1 MLYQFKTSATMKP
14 YNNKKWWIDSG
25 IIREIT
31 TEAATMGEALKQYQ
45 KAVHDNYYIDISDNA
60 IKTKCPMYRDT
71 KSGEA
76 VQVGFVLTASTN
88 FDNDH
93 CGWVK
98 QYIDLWVTVQTVQNP
113 FEEVTA

>member
-1 MLYQFKTSATMKP
+1 MLYQFKTTATMKP

-31 TEAATMGEALKQYQ
+31 TKADSLTEALRQYQ
-45 KAVHDNYYIDISDNA
+45 EAVQEHYYITISDNA
-60 IKTKCPMYRDT
+60 LKTKAPMYHDT

-76 VQVGFVLTASTN
+76 VQVGYVLTASTD
-88 FDNDH
+88 FDNDRR
-93 CGWVK
+93 GWVK
-98 QYIDLWVTVQTVQNP
+98 QYIDLWVTIKTVSNP

>member
-45 KAVHDNYYIDISDNA
+45 KAVHDNYYIDISYVHNNYSYKFYNCA
-60 IKTKCPMYRDT
+60 IAFHKHLIQNTLICQLDQIDYLEYLKTML
-71 KSGEA
+71 
-76 VQVGFVLTASTN
+76 F
-88 FDNDH
+88 H
-93 CGWVK
+93 
-98 QYIDLWVTVQTVQNP
+98 
-113 FEEVTA
+113 

>member
-31 TEAATMGEALKQYQ
+31 IEAATMGEALKLYQ

-60 IKTKCPMYRDT
+60 LKTKCPMYRDT

-76 VQVGFVLTASTN
+76 VQVGFVLTASTD

-113 FEEVTA
+113 FEEVNA

>member
-1 MLYQFKTSATMKP
+1 MLYQFKTSTTMKP

-31 TEAATMGEALKQYQ
+31 IEAATMGEALKQYQ
-45 KAVHDNYYIDISDNA
+45 KAVHDNHYIDISDNA

-76 VQVGFVLTASTN
+76 VQVGFVITASTE
-88 FDNDH
+88 FDNDRR
-93 CGWVK
+93 GWIK
-98 QYIDLWVTVQTVQNP
+98 QYIDLWVTVCTVSNP
-113 FEEVTA
+113 FQGVTV